1 VATATIEGIASM
13 LLLILGVIGF
23 GIVPLPNRSKLA
35 ILAVQLV
42 HAFFALTGASIDQTG
57 NFIYNTPVE
66 ICLCENGTTLNRDEN
81 ILNLLPGTTY
91 IEQDFTCFDKMG
103 NPAKQLNL
111 FAILGVL
118 FIEYILLG
126 YLLIALRSTI
136 WKFKGNT

>member
-1 VATATIEGIASM
+1 
-13 LLLILGVIGF
+13 
-23 GIVPLPNRSKLA
+23 
-35 ILAVQLV
+35 VQLV

-81 ILNLLPGTTY
+81 ILNPLPGTTY